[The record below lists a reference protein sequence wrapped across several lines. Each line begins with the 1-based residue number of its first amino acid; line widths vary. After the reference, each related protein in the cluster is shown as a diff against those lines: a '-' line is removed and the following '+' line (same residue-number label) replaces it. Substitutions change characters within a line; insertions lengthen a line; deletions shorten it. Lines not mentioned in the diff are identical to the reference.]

1 LEKFKVSIVKGKD
14 VQRMVEEAV
23 DKIGG
28 IKDIVPKGSKVM
40 LKPNLLMATKNPG
53 PVTNPKVTEAVI
65 KIVKKARPKE
75 IIVAESAMV
84 GFDTVKAFEVSGTK
98 DVAEKNGVKWLD
110 LKKDKIVEI
119 PVPKGKI
126 IKSIKLPESY
136 LNCNV
141 FINLPVMKTHCQTGV
156 TLGLKNMKG
165 LLPDDEKK
173 RVHLE
178 NLEQA
183 IADYNTVLKND
194 LTVMDATTA
203 IEGFGPESPPGKPV
217 QMDLI
222 IAGRNNLAVDMV
234 ASAVMGIDYK
244 TIRHL
249 KNAVLIGLGPRK
261 MDEIEVKGKSVQE
274 VMRKFEQPPKDL
286 VAMPGVKMIV
296 GSPCSAC
303 VSEYMFAAVQ
313 LERMGILPRIK
324 DLTIAIGPKAKD
336 ILPKNVEGKLLLLG
350 KCLDG
355 CQQGI
360 HAPGCPPFVFDAIA
374 KIYGEKSLEERL
386 KEDEP
391 TKSKAIPH

>member
-1 LEKFKVSIVKGKD
+1 MEKFRVSIVKGKD
-14 VQRMVEEAV
+14 VQKMVEEAV
-23 DKIGG
+23 VRIGG
-28 IKDIVPKGSKVM
+28 IEDIIPKGSKVM
-40 LKPNLLMATKNPG
+40 LKPNLLMATKNIG
-53 PVTNPKVTEAVI
+53 PVTSPKVTEAVI
-65 KIVKKARPKE
+65 RLVKRVRPKE

-98 DVAEKNGVKWLD
+98 DVVEKNGARWLD
-110 LKKDKIVEI
+110 LKKDKVIDI

-136 LNCNV
+136 LDCDV

-217 QMDLI
+217 QIDLI
-222 IAGRNNLAVDMV
+222 IAGRNNLAVDMI

-244 TIRHL
+244 TVRHL
-249 KNAVLIGLGPRK
+249 KNAVLIGLGPK
-261 MDEIEVKGKSVQE
+261 KIDEIDVSGKSVSE
-274 VMRKFEQPPKDL
+274 VMRKFERPPKDL

-313 LERMGILPRIK
+313 LERMGILSKIK
-324 DLTIAIGPKAKD
+324 GLTIAIGPKAKD
-336 ILPKNVEGKLLLLG
+336 MIPKGFEGKLLLLG

-355 CQQGI
+355 CQEGI
-360 HAPGCPPFVFDAIA
+360 HALGCPPFVFDAIA

-386 KEDEP
+386 KED
-391 TKSKAIPH
+391 